1 MARARK
7 PSRDTREPRTW
18 MPQYP
23 RQIAGLGCYPI
34 SLPTHVRDLEMLAH
48 SVTAALMVEM
58 CVRYDMSLDR
68 HPGKSG

>member
-1 MARARK
+1 
-7 PSRDTREPRTW
+7 